1 MNCEKCSTDEV
12 RFRVYSDI
20 INLIVCTSC
29 AKKARRLGL
38 AVEAPPP
45 RLRTDHQPGDV
56 PKGDLTLNPAA

>member
-45 RLRTDHQPGDV
+45 DCEPIISLATC
-56 PKGDLTLNPAA
+56 

>member
-1 MNCEKCSTDEV
+1 MNCERCSTDEV

-38 AVEAPPP
+38 AVEVPA
-45 RLRTDHQPGDV
+45 RLRTDHQPDDV
-56 PKGDLTLNPAA
+56 LNGDLTLNPAA